1 MQRENAELRRQKALS
16 DQIFDALRS
25 DCQVPNIL
33 QLLRDRE
40 GLALIA
46 KIARSPS
53 VESSVVGS
61 PSEVQS
67 VVSNEELWNQKCESE
82 DSHSPDMAAAPSE
95 VLHPWTTASCDEH
108 LIMHLFSLYW
118 AWIHPAYLIFS
129 MEEFIEGYKTGKQ
142 DHCTPFLVAAV
153 CAAACDLLGPQ
164 WTTLLGQVPD
174 VAALRQRFVTEANL
188 QEALADRSA
197 RTWLEA
203 SRVMLIVKSRSQI
216 SGLTSRPGSVQ
227 DDGGGGGGGGGGG

>member
-1 MQRENAELRRQKALS
+1 
-16 DQIFDALRS
+16 
-25 DCQVPNIL
+25 
-33 QLLRDRE
+33 
-40 GLALIA
+40 
-46 KIARSPS
+46 
-53 VESSVVGS
+53 
-61 PSEVQS
+61 
-67 VVSNEELWNQKCESE
+67 
-82 DSHSPDMAAAPSE
+82 
-95 VLHPWTTASCDEH
+95 
-108 LIMHLFSLYW
+108 
-118 AWIHPAYLIFS
+118 

-227 DDGGGGGGGGGGG
+227 DDGGGGGGGG